1 MGRLPTTQE
10 DARWT
15 PYGDDGEPTRPDAH
29 ADIVGASPPVDI
41 LAESCAL
48 GSALIDDAAFD
59 DVSAVVG
66 EFDFADEKHQII
78 FRAMKAVR
86 ESGKQIDVTTIQS
99 QLKAT
104 GKLGEADDQVML
116 GDLARLA
123 ADVPHSAS
131 ARHYAES
138 VRDSS
143 DKRRLHRYG
152 IEVARQA
159 LNGTPAGKLLEFARN
174 RIDAFATRPGELDFG
189 IMTTA
194 ELDAGDYDV
203 EFYIEDVLVARQP
216 MILAGA
222 KKSLKTSILIAMAV
236 ALALGDLFLRKFVVN
251 GARRVLI
258 FSGESGAGTIR
269 ETCRR
274 VVKSH
279 GYTMAELGNLY
290 WSVRLPRFGDAE
302 HIDALRVLLK
312 RHSIEVVIVDPAYL
326 ALPSDEPGNLFAQGA
341 LLSGVTAACEEAGA
355 TLILAHHTKKNVVN
369 PFQPVELEDI
379 SWAGFQEWTRQWAL
393 VSRRTPYNPGTGEH
407 RLWLT
412 FGGSVGHSSLW
423 GLDVNEGVYSRHT
436 PRFWEPTIRTVND
449 ARETAKRCEEKSKA
463 EAKEN
468 KEADARAAVRKAL
481 AKQPDGCTKTDLK
494 AMAQLNT
501 DRLTLALTQL
511 LDAGHVEVCELKK
524 SKGKFPGYRL
534 TNRELEVE
542 AKLAAVDGAY
552 ESAEST
558 PVASQNPDEFN
569 DELGF

>member
-1 MGRLPTTQE
+1 MGRVATAE
-10 DARWT
+10 DLANWS
-15 PYGDDGEPTRPDAH
+15 PHGDIDEPNGIFDA
-29 ADIVGASPPVDI
+29 APPVDV

-59 DVSAVVG
+59 DVSAVVS
-66 EFDFADEKHQII
+66 EFDLADEKHQTI

-86 ESGKQIDVTTIQS
+86 ESGRTIDLTTIQS

-279 GYTMAELGNLY
+279 GYTMADLGNLY

-312 RHSIEVVIVDPAYL
+312 RYAIEVVIVDPAYL

-341 LLSGVTAACEEAGA
+341 LLSGVTVACEEAGA
-355 TLILAHHTKKNVVN
+355 TLILAHHTKKNVVH

-436 PRFWEPTIRTVND
+436 TRFWEPTIRTVND
-449 ARETAKRCEEKSKA
+449 ARETAKRHEEKSRA
-463 EAKEN
+463 AAKQN
-468 KEADARAAVRKAL
+468 KEADAREAVRRVL
-481 AKQPDGCTKTDLK
+481 AKHPGGCTKSELK
-494 AMAQLNT
+494 ALTHLHT
-501 DRLTLALTQL
+501 DKVTLTLMQLTESGAIQP
-511 LDAGHVEVCELKK
+511 CQT
-524 SKGKFPGYRL
+524 SKGNKQTYAGYRL
-534 TNRELEVE
+534 TDQELEVA
-542 AKLAAVDGAY
+542 AKLAAVDCL
-552 ESAEST
+552 AE
-558 PVASQNPDEFN
+558 PDEQE
-569 DELGF
+569 DEFEAVPPRDPSETNESIGF